1 MEGRLDC
8 PETFWGGVSHLSWI
22 LIATLRKTGISL
34 WSPLSYL
41 LLLTTLQAA
50 FAPTSLLTPDLLGFS
65 QLSSCLTT
73 VWPSNDSNDLRCKLK
88 NQFYIQGSTKG
99 KLAFTVVCDVK
110 WDQKSMCD
118 LGLPIP

>member
-1 MEGRLDC
+1 MEGKLDC

-22 LIATLRKTGISL
+22 LIATLRKTGVSL

-41 LLLTTLQAA
+41 FSLLNTLQAA

-73 VWPSNDSNDLRCKLK
+73 VWHLINNLHFKLK
-88 NQFYIQGSTKG
+88 NHFYIQGSTKG

-110 WDQKSMCD
+110 WGQKSMCD